1 MEIEKSVPKEGTEGK
16 EYEKVIEIETLN
28 SMIPLWKK
36 KKSEIKEEEYNNFY
50 NEKFYDFQKPLKVI
64 HTSIEGGISY
74 NAILYIPSHAP
85 YDFYSK
91 DYERGLQLYS
101 NGVLIMDKCADLL
114 PEYFGF
120 IKGLV
125 DSPDLS
131 LNISRELLQHDR
143 QLKVIAK
150 NLEKKIK
157 SEILDM
163 LKNDRENY
171 EKFYDAFGAQLKFGI
186 YNSYGMNKD
195 ALQDLLM
202 FYSGTEKKLVTLD
215 EYVSRM
221 KENQD
226 KIYYACGET
235 IDKIDML
242 PQVEGIKD
250 KGYEILYF
258 IADIDEFAVQMMQN
272 YKEKSFANI
281 SSENLNLDTEEEK
294 QNLNKLN
301 EDHKDMF
308 SIMKEAIG
316 DSVQAV
322 KFTHRLKNHP
332 VCLTTEG
339 NVSVEM
345 EKVLNMMPNNN
356 NKIKAEIVLEINDSH
371 PIADKVKELYETD
384 KETLKEYTKI
394 LYSQA
399 RLIEG
404 LQIENPTEITNLICK
419 FMAK

>member
-1 MEIEKSVPKEGTEGK
+1 
-16 EYEKVIEIETLN
+16 
-28 SMIPLWKK
+28 
-36 KKSEIKEEEYNNFY
+36 
-50 NEKFYDFQKPLKVI
+50 
-64 HTSIEGGISY
+64 
-74 NAILYIPSHAP
+74 
-85 YDFYSK
+85 
-91 DYERGLQLYS
+91 
-101 NGVLIMDKCADLL
+101 
-114 PEYFGF
+114 
-120 IKGLV
+120 
-125 DSPDLS
+125 
-131 LNISRELLQHDR
+131 
-143 QLKVIAK
+143 
-150 NLEKKIK
+150 
-157 SEILDM
+157 
-163 LKNDRENY
+163 
-171 EKFYDAFGAQLKFGI
+171 
-186 YNSYGMNKD
+186 
-195 ALQDLLM
+195 
-202 FYSGTEKKLVTLD
+202 
-215 EYVSRM
+215 M

-308 SIMKEAIG
+308 TIMKEAIG

-356 NKIKAEIVLEINDSH
+356 NNIKAEIVLEINDSH